1 MNECSSSDHNPKVV
15 TAKTI
20 FGKIHHFVIL
30 SGAKNLSFFSI
41 AETEE
46 RFFAQNDK
54 IGRVSRRVLELRVLG
69 WGILSDRILIVR
81 KRKSIIGNYFLGE
94 ACRRPTTSS
103 WWGAETRRCARRSR
117 RAAAGRSVLLL
128 ERSTEHMRGGNTRHT
143 RNIRCS
149 HGEADNFFS
158 GPYSEEEHLKDLI
171 GVTGG
176 PQNLDLAKMAIRDS
190 STLPAWMSKHGVHWQ
205 QPLAGTLHLG
215 RTNRWFLGGGKAL
228 LNTYYLTAK
237 RMGIAVRYN
246 ALVEDLIIE
255 NGTFEAVR
263 LKNENGGELVRAR
276 AVVIAAGGYEA
287 NIEWLKKHWGDAAE
301 NFIIRG
307 TPYNDGTMLAALM
320 KHGAKSIGDPKGF
333 HAIAVD
339 ARAPKFDGGIVTR
352 LDVVPFGI
360 VVNRDAQRF
369 YDEGEDIWPK
379 RYAIWGTLIAGQP
392 GQIAYGVVDA
402 KAIDRFLPPMFK
414 PYEADTLEA
423 LAPQL
428 GLDPRTFVETVTKFN
443 HAVAGNTDLRM
454 DKLDGNCTTA
464 SLRQKAT
471 GLCLSTSRRSMRCR
485 CARESPSPIWA
496 WRWMTARAS
505 SNKTESRSRIFSPR
519 EKSCPETFSPRVIW
533 AVSD

>member
-1 MNECSSSDHNPKVV
+1 MAESYDVIVV
-15 TAKTI
+15 GGGNAA
-20 FGKIHHFVIL
+20 L
-30 SGAKNLSFFSI
+30 CA
-41 AETEE
+41 A
-46 RFFAQNDK
+46 
-54 IGRVSRRVLELRVLG
+54 LE
-69 WGILSDRILIVR
+69 
-81 KRKSIIGNYFLGE
+81 
-94 ACRRPTTSS
+94 
-103 WWGAETRRCARRSR
+103 ARG
-117 RAAAGRSVLLL
+117 AGRSVLLL

-149 HGEADNFFS
+149 HAEADQFFS

-171 GVTGG
+171 SVTGG

-255 NGTFEAVR
+255 NGKFEAVR

-307 TPYNDGTMLAALM
+307 TPYNDGAMLAALM

-360 VVNRDAQRF
+360 VVNRDARRF

-414 PYEADTLEA
+414 PYQADTLEA

-428 GLDPRTFVETVTKFN
+428 GLDPRTFVETVTGFN
-443 HAVAGNTDLRM
+443 QAVAGNKDLRM
-454 DKLDGNCTTA
+454 DKLDGNSTHGLTPPKSNWAMPIDKPPFFALPLRPGITFTYMGVEVDDRARVVEQNGKPFENIFAAGEIMSGNILTKGYLGGFGLTIGSVFGRLAGREAAA
-464 SLRQKAT
+464 SA
-471 GLCLSTSRRSMRCR
+471 RS
-485 CARESPSPIWA
+485 
-496 WRWMTARAS
+496 
-505 SNKTESRSRIFSPR
+505 
-519 EKSCPETFSPRVIW
+519 
-533 AVSD
+533 

>member
-1 MNECSSSDHNPKVV
+1 
-15 TAKTI
+15 
-20 FGKIHHFVIL
+20 
-30 SGAKNLSFFSI
+30 
-41 AETEE
+41 
-46 RFFAQNDK
+46 
-54 IGRVSRRVLELRVLG
+54 
-69 WGILSDRILIVR
+69 
-81 KRKSIIGNYFLGE
+81 
-94 ACRRPTTSS
+94 
-103 WWGAETRRCARRSR
+103 
-117 RAAAGRSVLLL
+117 
-128 ERSTEHMRGGNTRHT
+128 
-143 RNIRCS
+143 
-149 HGEADNFFS
+149 
-158 GPYSEEEHLKDLI
+158 LI

-176 PQNLDLAKMAIRDS
+176 PQNLDLAQMAIRES
-190 STLPAWMSKHGVHWQ
+190 STLPSWMSRHGVHWQ

-237 RMGIAVRYN
+237 RMGIALRYN

-255 NGTFEAVR
+255 SDKFEAVR
-263 LKNENGGELVRAR
+263 LKNENGGELIRAR

-287 NIEWLKKHWGDAAE
+287 NIEWLKKHWGDAAD

-360 VVNRDAQRF
+360 VVNRDARRF

-414 PYEADTLEA
+414 PYQANTLEA

-428 GLDPRTFVETVTKFN
+428 GLDPRTFVETVTEFN

-454 DKLDGNCTTA
+454 DKLDGNTTRGLTPPKSNWA
-464 SLRQKAT
+464 MPIDTPPFYALPLRPGITFTYMGVEVDERARVVAQNGKPFQNIFAAGEIMSGNILT
-471 GLCLSTSRRSMRCR
+471 KGYLGGFGLTIGSVFGRL
-485 CARESPSPIWA
+485 AGREA
-496 WRWMTARAS
+496 AS
-505 SNKTESRSRIFSPR
+505 SARS
-519 EKSCPETFSPRVIW
+519 
-533 AVSD
+533 